1 MSLEYTEQETAI
13 ALRAV
18 VSLGAI
24 MLRFACWG
32 AGGRVLTPT
41 VHKITMPGRILA
53 VSPLASRLIHCL
65 AATVWLSLPS
75 AVAAAESYPNKP
87 ITVVV
92 TAAPGGVTD
101 ILARVLGQ
109 RLAKSWGQQVIVENK
124 PGASNQIGA
133 EYVAKAAPDGY
144 TLLVSPEATF
154 VVNPWLYSKQPYD
167 PMKDFTPITGLVS
180 ISQSLVASPDLP
192 AQTLPELI
200 ALAKKRPGELNYGT
214 FGVGST
220 GHLNM
225 EMLQSMAG
233 VKLVAVHYKGATP
246 ALTDVMAGHVQ
257 MMFISTSS
265 AIEPWKAGKLKL
277 LAVGSRQRLPRF
289 PELPTAAESGLAG
302 FEAVSWFGLFAPG
315 GTPRAVVELLNAEVR
330 RVFKDPEFQE
340 KVLTPNMFEP
350 MVSSPEQFS
359 SFIQSEA
366 QKWGDVVRKVK
377 VKLD

>member
-1 MSLEYTEQETAI
+1 
-13 ALRAV
+13 
-18 VSLGAI
+18 
-24 MLRFACWG
+24 MLRFARWWLV
-32 AGGRVLTPT
+32 GRLLARAAHRVTKPGPRLQVSVLALN
-41 VHKITMPGRILA
+41 LA
-53 VSPLASRLIHCL
+53 QCL
-65 AATVWLSLPS
+65 AAVVYLSVT
-75 AVAAAESYPNKP
+75 AGAAFGESYPNRP
-87 ITVVV
+87 ITLVA

-109 RLAKSWGQQVIVENK
+109 RLSKSWGQQVIVENK

-133 EYVAKAAPDGY
+133 EFVAKSAPDGY

-167 PMKDFTPITGLVS
+167 PAKDFTPITGLVS
-180 ISQSLVASPDLP
+180 ISQSLVANPGLP
-192 AQTLPELI
+192 VQNLQELI
-200 ALAKKRPGELNYGT
+200 ALAKQRPGELNYGT

-246 ALTDVMAGHVQ
+246 ALTDVMAGHIQ

-277 LAVGSRQRLPRF
+277 VAVGSLQRLTRL
-289 PELPTAAESGLAG
+289 PEIPTAAESGLAG
-302 FEAVSWFGLFAPG
+302 FEAVSWFGLFAPA

-330 RVFKDPEFQE
+330 RVFQDPEFQE
-340 KVLTPNMFEP
+340 KFLAPNMFEP

-359 SFIQSEA
+359 SFIQSQA
-366 QKWGDVVRKVK
+366 QKWGDVVRKAK
-377 VKLD
+377 VKID